1 MIRER
6 VKSQIAD
13 RSTVGK
19 AVVVAL
25 SVVAM
30 AIGRR
35 GAFALEGAGEIAIVL
50 VGLPVLLLFFGG
62 AYVGA
67 MALIGIYHDT
77 RGDPGSENSSS

>member
-6 VKSQIAD
+6 IKSQIAD
-13 RSTVGK
+13 RSTAGK
-19 AVVVAL
+19 ALVVAL

-30 AIGRR
+30 VMGRQ
-35 GAFALEGAGEIAIVL
+35 GAFALEGAGDTAIVL
-50 VGLPVLLLFFGG
+50 VGLPVLVLFFGG

-77 RGDPGSENSSS
+77 RGDPGSENSLS